1 MSGKAGQ
8 IPIATCGGTAI
19 PNSQPLFFPFY
30 PGLKAVFPCHRA
42 LPTGQIP
49 GDPLFSESPGEMN
62 SPSAKDFGSS
72 KILGR
77 AAARFAGTLSYFRF
91 TRILKLFLPV
101 TVCSTAMEYLI
112 SSRPPRSLRLCR
124 RALVWI
130 STDSSP

>member
-1 MSGKAGQ
+1 MNE
-8 IPIATCGGTAI
+8 
-19 PNSQPLFFPFY
+19 NSHHLHRRRLLRQPRPGRLGRVPKKVNFFGVPDR
-30 PGLKAVFPCHRA
+30 LK
-42 LPTGQIP
+42 
-49 GDPLFSESPGEMN
+49 SSGEMN